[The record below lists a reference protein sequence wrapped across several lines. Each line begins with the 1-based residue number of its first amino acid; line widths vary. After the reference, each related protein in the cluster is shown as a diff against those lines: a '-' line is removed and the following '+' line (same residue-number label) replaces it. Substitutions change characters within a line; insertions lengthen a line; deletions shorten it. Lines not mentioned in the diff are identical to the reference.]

1 MGVKRLSTKWIER
14 GRKQVKGADLREEE
28 SESEKHMEVNAPQS
42 RLPVVRHREA
52 YKGER
57 RLVAHGE

>member
-1 MGVKRLSTKWIER
+1 MLSTKWVEGTKR
-14 GRKQVKGADLREEE
+14 VKEVDLREED

-42 RLPVVRHREA
+42 SLPVVRHWEA
-52 YKGER
+52 YVGER